1 MDTNDLQ
8 CLLAV
13 ADTGSFSRAAERVH
27 LSQPA
32 VSKRIAALEH
42 ELGARLFDRVA
53 KRVRPTEA
61 GDALLGRARQ
71 IIAELADIRRAL
83 ANLDGG
89 IGGTLAV
96 ATSHHVGLHRLPM
109 PLRKYHERFPA
120 VKLDLRFMDSEA
132 ACNAVANGEI
142 EIGIVTLPTIQR
154 PPLRALPV
162 WDDPLEFVVGRN
174 HPLAA
179 RRRVTRKELLAEP
192 AILPGGGTYTRT
204 IILRALGASAQAI
217 SVGMATNYLEVLRM
231 LTATGLGW
239 SCLPRTLID
248 DALKVIQ
255 IEKVRVRRTLGI
267 VTHEGRTLSNA
278 ARALIDV
285 VRSAT

>member
-1 MDTNDLQ
+1 
-8 CLLAV
+8 
-13 ADTGSFSRAAERVH
+13 
-27 LSQPA
+27 
-32 VSKRIAALEH
+32 
-42 ELGARLFDRVA
+42 
-53 KRVRPTEA
+53 
-61 GDALLGRARQ
+61 
-71 IIAELADIRRAL
+71 
-83 ANLDGG
+83 
-89 IGGTLAV
+89 
-96 ATSHHVGLHRLPM
+96 
-109 PLRKYHERFPA
+109 
-120 VKLDLRFMDSEA
+120 MDSEA

-142 EIGIVTLPTIQR
+142 ELGIVTLPTIAR
-154 PPLRALPV
+154 APLRAQPV

-179 RRRVTRKELLAEP
+179 RRQVSRKELLAEP
-192 AILPGGGTYTRT
+192 AILPGSGTITRR
-204 IILRALGASAQAI
+204 IVLRALGVSEQAVT
-217 SVGMATNYLEVLRM
+217 VGMSTNYLEVLRM

-285 VRSAT
+285 VRSSA

>member
-1 MDTNDLQ
+1 MDTHDLQ

-13 ADTGSFSRAAERVH
+13 AETGSFSRAAERVH
-27 LSQPA
+27 RSQPA

-53 KRVRPTEA
+53 KRVQPTEA
-61 GDALLGRARQ
+61 GTALLARARQ
-71 IIAELADIRRAL
+71 IITELTDIQRAL
-83 ANLDGG
+83 ANLGSG
-89 IGGTLAV
+89 IGGPLTV
-96 ATSHHVGLHRLPM
+96 ATSHHVGLHRLPQ
-109 PLRKYHERFPA
+109 PLRRYHDRFPA

-132 ACNAVANGEI
+132 ACNAVSSGEI
-142 EIGIVTLPTIQR
+142 ELGIVTLPTIAR
-154 PPLRALPV
+154 APLHAQPV

-174 HPLAA
+174 HPLAG
-179 RRRVTRKELLAEP
+179 RRQVTRRELLAEP
-192 AILPGGGTYTRT
+192 AILPGSGTYTRR
-204 IILRALGASAQAI
+204 IVLRALGVSEQAL
-217 SVGMATNYLEVLRM
+217 SVGMSTNYLEVLRM

-278 ARALIDV
+278 ARALISV
-285 VRSAT
+285 VRNGK